1 MKSFS
6 VFARGGMIG
15 GGAGHAAHGFYIV
28 ARHVKK
34 KAATSFVDSVWFE
47 EPTLA
52 SYGHPAAS
60 FVRLGLREDTP
71 VARHIPFELVNEV
84 RAEDA
89 NRNGRTHGGAA
100 FGEAIGSLIAV
111 NAFVRGAIC
120 EGHGGGGGGQ
130 EIVEKDIYADRR

>member
-1 MKSFS
+1 MKSFAE
-6 VFARGGMIG
+6 FARGGMIG

-28 ARHVKK
+28 TRHVKEES
-34 KAATSFVDSVWFE
+34 ATSLINNVWLE

-60 FVRLGLREDTP
+60 FVRLGLREDAP

-100 FGEAIGSLIAV
+100 FSKAIGSLVAV
-111 NAFVRGAIC
+111 NAFVGGAIR
-120 EGHGGGGGGQ
+120 EGHGGGGGG
-130 EIVEKDIYADRR
+130 